1 MLIAKWF
8 FKGPRAQIDRTLY
21 KTEIQ
26 REVQNSPNLTVMA
39 GAVEDLILGQCHNP
53 DLDTMKQRCSGV
65 ILGNTV
71 ESLKFVGPILVNCL
85 NFTGVWGCY
94 VMFYLISKWK
104 YDFIAL
110 IY

>member
-39 GAVEDLILGQCHNP
+39 GAVGDFILGQCHNP

-65 ILGNTV
+65 ILGNITV
-71 ESLKFVGPILVNCL
+71 QYSTCSGNKDR
-85 NFTGVWGCY
+85 
-94 VMFYLISKWK
+94 YLPGKAVVFSCNLSKCG
-104 YDFIAL
+104 
-110 IY
+110 

>member
-39 GAVEDLILGQCHNP
+39 GAVEDFILGQCHNP

-65 ILGNTV
+65 ILGNITAQYSTV
-71 ESLKFVGPILVNCL
+71 LMYIGKYLPLSLFSLSFGRI
-85 NFTGVWGCY
+85 
-94 VMFYLISKWK
+94 
-104 YDFIAL
+104 
-110 IY
+110 